1 MERICVTGIESAYGR
16 KKVLTGVD
24 LSAEAGQCVGIVGA
38 NGCGKSTLLHILAGL
53 RRADK
58 GTIAFDGE
66 VADCIMRKGQR
77 TPKENEALFVRYT
90 GYVPQ
95 ENILIPEL
103 SVKDNLLLWYGDR
116 KILERELTEG
126 FLSAL
131 GLSHMADIKVRKL
144 SGGMKKK
151 VSIGCALAGGPPVLL
166 LDEPGAALDL
176 PAKAKVREY
185 LLGYKNRGGTIVLAT
200 HEETELDICD
210 KLYALKEG
218 QSREIDKSLRGEAL
232 LAQIL

>member
-1 MERICVTGIESAYGR
+1 MERICATGIESAYGR
-16 KKVLTGVD
+16 KKVLKGVN

-38 NGCGKSTLLHILAGL
+38 NGCGKSTLLNILAGL
-53 RRADK
+53 RRADR
-58 GTIAFDGE
+58 GMIAFDGA
-66 VADCIMRKGQR
+66 VADCIAEKRQR
-77 TPKENEALFVRYT
+77 RQKDGEQLFIRYT

-95 ENILIPEL
+95 ENTLIQEL
-103 SVKDNLLLWYGDR
+103 RVKDNLLLYRDEEV
-116 KILERELTEG
+116 LMRELAEG
-126 FLSAL
+126 FLGML
-131 GLSHMADIKVRKL
+131 GLSEICSKKTGKL

-151 VSIGCALAGGPPVLL
+151 VSIGCALAGNPPVLL

-185 LLGYKNRGGTIVLAT
+185 LLHYKSLGGTVVLAT

-210 KLYALKEG
+210 RLYVLKEG
-218 QSREIDKSLRGEAL
+218 YSQEIDRGLRGEAL

>member
-1 MERICVTGIESAYGR
+1 MERICAAGIESAYGR
-16 KKVLTGVD
+16 KKVLKGVN

-38 NGCGKSTLLHILAGL
+38 NGCGKSTLLSILAGL
-53 RRADK
+53 RRANK
-58 GTIAFDGE
+58 GMIAFDGV
-66 VADCIMRKGQR
+66 VADCIAEKGQR
-77 TPKENEALFVRYT
+77 MNKEGEQLFIRYT

-95 ENILIPEL
+95 ENALIPEL
-103 SVKDNLLLWYGDR
+103 SVKDNLLLWYMDEAVL
-116 KILERELTEG
+116 KRELAEG
-126 FLSAL
+126 FLYRM
-131 GLSHMADIKVRKL
+131 GLSEICAKKAGKL

-151 VSIGCALAGGPPVLL
+151 VSIGCAMAGNPPVLL

-185 LLGYKNRGGTIVLAT
+185 LLHYKNMGGTVVLAS

-210 KLYALKEG
+210 RLYALKEG
-218 QSREIDKSLRGEAL
+218 VSHEIDRSLRGDEL